1 MKKQSIRAFGFGLL
15 AATAALFFSD
25 QLTSEQ
31 PAELSNEQMIQQLQD
46 ANYVVQKEENEQ
58 APIQQS
64 ETIQTKNNSQQPT
77 AASVTVSI
85 ETGMSSN
92 EIAARLKKNGIIED
106 SSSFN
111 QFLIKNGYADKLQIG
126 SFVFKG
132 GMTEKEVADILTK

>member
-1 MKKQSIRAFGFGLL
+1 MKKQPIRAFGFGLL
-15 AATAALFFSD
+15 AAAAALFFSN

-31 PAELSNEQMIQQLQD
+31 SAELSTEQMIQQLQD
-46 ANYVVQKEENEQ
+46 ADYVVQREENEQ
-58 APIQQS
+58 APIPQS
-64 ETIQTKNNSQQPT
+64 ETTQTKNNIQQPA

-92 EIAARLKKNGIIED
+92 EIAAKLKKAGIIED

-111 QFLIKNGYADKLQIG
+111 QFLTKNGYADKLQIG
-126 SFVFKG
+126 SFVFKN